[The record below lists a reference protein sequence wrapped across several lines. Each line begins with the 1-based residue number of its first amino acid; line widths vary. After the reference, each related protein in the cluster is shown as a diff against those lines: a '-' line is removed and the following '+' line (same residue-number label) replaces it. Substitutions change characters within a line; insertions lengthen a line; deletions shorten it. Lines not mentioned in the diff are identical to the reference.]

1 MELEMYHM
9 VTIKE
14 GRDLDTIS
22 EGEIFRL
29 RISRVE
35 IQHSWTSGT
44 ATYILGIFGIEEDPP
59 HRVQRVEM
67 ILLWIIEVGRQL
79 I

>member
-1 MELEMYHM
+1 MEVEMDHM

-22 EGEIFRL
+22 EGEIFHL

-44 ATYILGIFGIEEDPP
+44 GTYILGIFGIEKD
-59 HRVQRVEM
+59 HLWTTGVEM
-67 ILLWIIEVGRQL
+67 VLLWIIEVGRHL

>member
-1 MELEMYHM
+1 M
-9 VTIKE
+9 VTNKE

-59 HRVQRVEM
+59 PHRVQRVEM
-67 ILLWIIEVGRQL
+67 ILLWIIEVGRHL